1 MYKNL
6 TFKLL
11 CIVFIAFLFGCK
23 SKSPLTQ
30 SQNTINVTGPQVVI
44 YKTKDNY
51 FMHVPVSLSADKL
64 SLTSYPAP
72 SDVFYNGDLAYPVKL
87 ENGYLLDRRG
97 INEGCAFLKLTYYEY
112 SRLDHTPTQEELM
125 NLILDPDPL
134 TELYYCGRKN
144 DFKDLESE
152 LNQAILSGNLD
163 KFKRI
168 R

>member
-51 FMHVPVSLSADKL
+51 FMHVPVNLSADKL
-64 SLTSYPAP
+64 SLT
-72 SDVFYNGDLAYPVKL
+72 YPVKL

>member
-1 MYKNL
+1 MCKNL
-6 TFKLL
+6 TVKLL
-11 CIVFIAFLFGCK
+11 CIVMIAFLSGCK

-30 SQNTINVTGPQVVI
+30 SQNTVNVTGPQVVI

-112 SRLDHTPTQEELM
+112 SRLDHTPTQDELM
-125 NLILDPDPL
+125 DLILDPDPL
-134 TELYYCGRKN
+134 TEMYYCGRKS

-152 LNQAILSGNLD
+152 LNQVILSGNLD
-163 KFKRI
+163 KFRRI